1 LSLILDCWDTLF
13 IIMSAYSLTLN
24 LQVERIFADRVSKAD
39 GDDLVPE
46 YLVKWQGLPYA
57 ESTWEKDTDIEFAQ
71 DAIDE
76 YKAREAATA
85 ILGKTVD
92 FQRKKSKA
100 SLRRLDDQPEWLK
113 GGKLRD
119 YQLEGLNFLVNGWR
133 NDTNVILADEMGLG
147 KTIQSVSMLGFLHNA
162 QEINGPFLVVVPLS
176 TLSNWA
182 KEFRKWLPNM
192 NVVIYVGNRASRE
205 MCQQYEFF
213 SDKKG
218 GRHVKFHTLITTY
231 EVILKDKAVLSKI
244 KWNYLMVDEA
254 HRLKNCEASLYTTL
268 LEFSTKNK
276 LLITGTPLQNSVEE
290 LWALLHFLDPVKFNS
305 KDSFVEKYK
314 NLSSFN
320 ETELANLHKELR
332 PHILRRVIKDVEK
345 SLPPKIERILR
356 VEMSPLHKQYYKWI
370 LERNFQNLNKG
381 VRGNQVFVMS

>member
-1 LSLILDCWDTLF
+1 LSLILDCWYTLF
-13 IIMSAYSLTLN
+13 IITSAYSLTVN

-268 LEFSTKNK
+268 L
-276 LLITGTPLQNSVEE
+276 V
-290 LWALLHFLDPVKFNS
+290 
-305 KDSFVEKYK
+305 
-314 NLSSFN
+314 
-320 ETELANLHKELR
+320 
-332 PHILRRVIKDVEK
+332 
-345 SLPPKIERILR
+345 
-356 VEMSPLHKQYYKWI
+356 
-370 LERNFQNLNKG
+370 
-381 VRGNQVFVMS
+381 